1 MSGSL
6 PGSAAPPEVRS
17 PANPITSSQVEV
29 VLTRAASIFGVLVA
43 LQTLP
48 ALLAQ
53 LPAMDSAA
61 GLTTIVVLFGTLALA
76 GLAAIF
82 RQWTARTF
90 ALFAVLYLIAVVFWQ
105 QIVGGPLP
113 GGDAPWIYYM
123 SNIATGFTAIA
134 ALHAWWAA
142 AAYTV
147 VTPLAIGW
155 MRSQPAGGDVSFSQA
170 VLDSVY
176 CFFLGAVM
184 LVIAVALRQAAAG
197 VDKAQ
202 GDALARYSEAVRHNA
217 TESERVRVDALVH
230 DSVLTTLLSAARA
243 RTAESM
249 ALTARMARNA
259 LGHLTDAQT
268 SFPTPPADIPLTVL
282 AGRLRLAVA
291 ELPVPFDVHV
301 RALGTGAVPEPAAD
315 AIVAA
320 ATQAM
325 VNSVNHAG
333 TEARVARSLLVA
345 EVPDGVSVRIADTG
359 RGFDLAAIP
368 VERLGVRTSIL
379 RRMDDVGGTAT
390 IDSRPGQGTVVDLEW
405 TAGPPADAGDARQGV
420 EWSA

>member
-1 MSGSL
+1 MSGS
-6 PGSAAPPEVRS
+6 PPAPSAPPEVRA

-29 VLTRAASIFGVLVA
+29 VLTRSASIFGVLVA

-61 GLTTIVVLFGTLALA
+61 GLATIVILFGSLALA

-90 ALFAVLYLIAVVFWQ
+90 ALFAVVYLLAVIFWQ
-105 QIVGGPLP
+105 GIVGGALP
-113 GGDAPWIYYM
+113 GGDAPWIYYL
-123 SNIATGFTAIA
+123 SNVATGFTAIA
-134 ALHAWWAA
+134 ARHAWWAA

-147 VTPLAIGW
+147 ITPVAIGW
-155 MRSQPAGGDVSFSQA
+155 MRTQPAGGGVTLSQA
-170 VLDSVY
+170 VLDGLYS
-176 CFFLGAVM
+176 FFLGAVM
-184 LVIAVALRQAAAG
+184 LVIAVALRQAAAS

-202 GDALARYSEAVRHNA
+202 ADALERYSEAVRHNA

-230 DSVLTTLLSAARA
+230 DSVLTTFLSAARA
-243 RTAESM
+243 RTAESK

-268 SFPTPPADIPLTVL
+268 SFPTPPADIPLSIL

-301 RALGTGAVPEPAAD
+301 RALGTGTVPEPAAD

-325 VNSVNHAG
+325 VNSINHAG
-333 TEARVARSLLVA
+333 TDAHVARTLLIA
-345 EVPDGVSVRIADTG
+345 EIPDGVSVRVEDTG
-359 RGFDLAAIP
+359 RGFDVDAIP
-368 VERLGVRTSIL
+368 VERLGVRNSIL
-379 RRMDDVGGTAT
+379 RRMEDVGGIAT
-390 IDSRPGQGTVVDLEW
+390 IRSQPGLGTVVELEW
-405 TAGPPADAGDARQGV
+405 TGESTDDAEARQTV
-420 EWSA
+420 EWTA